1 MNQRRR
7 PAQAAALLILSLGL
21 LALVLPSRFAGL
33 VAAMQVP
40 PLLYLAALIRFLVGV
55 TLLRAASISR
65 ARLALFFLGVVMVL
79 GGIATPIF
87 GQGMAR
93 PILDAWQQGGDM
105 IVRGWGLAAAALGGF
120 LLWAMTPRSKAG
132 P

>member
-1 MNQRRR
+1 MRKRR
-7 PAQAAALLILSLGL
+7 PAQGAALLILSLGL
-21 LALVLPSRFAGL
+21 LALGLPSRFAGL

-40 PLLYLAALIRFLVGV
+40 PLLYLAALIRLLVGV
-55 TLLRAASISR
+55 ALLRAAAISR

-93 PILDAWQQGGDM
+93 PILDAWTQGGDL

-120 LLWAMTPRSKAG
+120 LLWAMTPRAATTQ
-132 P
+132 